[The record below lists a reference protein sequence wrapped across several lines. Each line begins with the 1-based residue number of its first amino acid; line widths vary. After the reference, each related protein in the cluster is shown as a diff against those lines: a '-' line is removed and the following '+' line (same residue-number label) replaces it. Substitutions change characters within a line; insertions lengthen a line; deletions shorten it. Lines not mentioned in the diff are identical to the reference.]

1 MKKSD
6 LPEKNCIVCCRP
18 FKWRKKW
25 ERCWDQV
32 IYCSDKCKKQKRLN
46 MINNYLPDLDWINLR
61 QWEYYT
67 IQIDWLLSNKIDE
80 EDKQALIKIYNEY
93 NHSNKVIPIQLQEYI
108 TSLHKD
114 NQLDKYSESSG
125 DPLNEYKKVLLVA
138 SILRRQS
145 LGISKINAINM
156 SAKYFNISPKIY
168 FDIFDIYLSRAERFL
183 MVEPDIRGLDKLLGV
198 N

>member
-1 MKKSD
+1 
-6 LPEKNCIVCCRP
+6 
-18 FKWRKKW
+18 
-25 ERCWDQV
+25 
-32 IYCSDKCKKQKRLN
+32 

-67 IQIDWLLSNKIDE
+67 IQIDWLLSNKIE
-80 EDKQALIKIYNEY
+80 EDDKKALIKIYNEY

-114 NQLDKYSESSG
+114 NELDNYSESSG

>member
-1 MKKSD
+1 
-6 LPEKNCIVCCRP
+6 
-18 FKWRKKW
+18 
-25 ERCWDQV
+25 
-32 IYCSDKCKKQKRLN
+32 
-46 MINNYLPDLDWINLR
+46 MINNYLPDLEWINLR

-67 IQIDWLLSNKIDE
+67 IQIDWLLSNKIE
-80 EDKQALIKIYNEY
+80 EDDKQALIKIYNEY

-114 NQLDKYSESSG
+114 NELDNYSESSG

>member
-1 MKKSD
+1 MAAPLSG
-6 LPEKNCIVCCRP
+6 EKNGKDAGIRLFIALTNV
-18 FKWRKKW
+18 KNK
-25 ERCWDQV
+25 
-32 IYCSDKCKKQKRLN
+32 KRLN
-46 MINNYLPDLDWINLR
+46 MINDYLPNLDWINLR

-67 IQIDWLLSNKIDE
+67 IQIDWLLSNKIQED
-80 EDKQALIKIYNEY
+80 DKQALIKIYNEY
-93 NHSNKVIPIQLQEYI
+93 NYNNKVIPIQLQEYI

-114 NQLDKYSESSG
+114 NQLDKYSQSSG

-156 SAKYFNISPKIY
+156 SAKYFDISPKIY
-168 FDIFDIYLSRAERFL
+168 FDIFDMYLSKAERFL

>member
-1 MKKSD
+1 
-6 LPEKNCIVCCRP
+6 
-18 FKWRKKW
+18 
-25 ERCWDQV
+25 
-32 IYCSDKCKKQKRLN
+32 
-46 MINNYLPDLDWINLR
+46 MINNYLPDLEWINLR

-67 IQIDWLLSNKIDE
+67 IQIDWLLSNKIE
-80 EDKQALIKIYNEY
+80 EDDKQALIKIYNEY
-93 NHSNKVIPIQLQEYI
+93 NHNNKVIPIQLQEYI

-114 NQLDKYSESSG
+114 NELDNYSESSG